1 MAKKKNKSKIETG
14 VKNTPNIESTKTV
27 ETVKNIVTPTYTEQ
41 AIKEVTMIEKYQE
54 GKNQSIAIRTF
65 FDSDIENMGL
75 ENYNMSL
82 FEGVV
87 HEEELTC
94 LEVNGIKRYVT
105 GLNEFAPEI
114 RKLPPVKREAKIKEI
129 RKAVSQ
135 LERDLAANIINPEDP
150 EFWNK
155 VKLLRHDNH
164 DFWSKISIRI
174 GNDPV
179 YLDPSTDPYDLIKI
193 YAIEAGGFS
202 IVAKNLATAKGKPD
216 CKFYLD
222 KLEDTVGTR
231 TEVSKLRN
239 RALAALTTMYDSENI
254 KLFYVAKIVDVN
266 STQYNKSTAN
276 DVIYENMDAFIH
288 GDGHDRNQR
297 RSAQLFLDTSRL
309 SMEDLKL
316 KAIIKDASAYSLILN
331 KADGWIYFGSVK
343 MGKTSAACLEWLKNP
358 LNEEHLMSLISQVEY
373 YWNM

>member
-1 MAKKKNKSKIETG
+1 MAKKKNKSKVETG
-14 VKNTPNIESTKTV
+14 LQTAPKVESTKNV
-27 ETVKNIVTPTYTEQ
+27 EVIENIVTPTYTEQ

-65 FDSDIENMGL
+65 FDGDTENMGL
-75 ENYNMSL
+75 ENYSMSL

-105 GLNEFAPEI
+105 GLNEFSPEI
-114 RKLPPVKREAKIKEI
+114 RKLPPVKREAKIREI
-129 RKAVSQ
+129 RKAVAT
-135 LERDLAANIINPEDP
+135 LERDLAANILDSEDP

-155 VKLLRHDNH
+155 VKLLRHDNY
-164 DFWSKISIRI
+164 DFWSKISIRLS
-174 GNDPV
+174 NEPL
-179 YLDPSTDPYDLIKI
+179 YLDPSSDPYDLIKI

-202 IVAKNLATAKGKPD
+202 LVAKNLREAKGKNG

-222 KLEDTVGTR
+222 KLEDTVSTR
-231 TEVSKLRN
+231 TELSKLRN
-239 RALAALTTMYDSENI
+239 RALASLTSMYDSENT
-254 KLFYVAKIVDVN
+254 KLFYVAKICDAN

-276 DVIYENMDAFIH
+276 DIIYEAMDSFIH
-288 GDGHDRNQR
+288 GEGHDRNQR
-297 RSAQLFLDTSRL
+297 RSAQAFLDASRL

-316 KAIIKDASAYSLILN
+316 KAVLKDASGYSLITN
-331 KADGWIYFGSVK
+331 KADGFIYFGSVR
-343 MGKTSAACLEWLKNP
+343 MGKTSEQCLEWLKNP
-358 LNEEHLMSLISQVEY
+358 LNEEHLMGLLSQVEY

>member
-27 ETVKNIVTPTYTEQ
+27 ETIENIVTPTYTEQ

-239 RALAALTTMYDSENI
+239 RALAALTTMYDSENT

-266 STQYNKSTAN
+266 NTQYNKSTAN

>member
-75 ENYNMSL
+75 ENYSMSL

-239 RALAALTTMYDSENI
+239 RALAALTTMYDSENT

-266 STQYNKSTAN
+266 NTQYNKSTAN

>member
-1 MAKKKNKSKIETG
+1 MAKKKKETI
-14 VKNTPNIESTKTV
+14 VKEVV
-27 ETVKNIVTPTYTEQ
+27 ETVAPTYTEE
-41 AIKEVTMIEKYQE
+41 AIKEITMIEKYQE
-54 GKNQSIAIRTF
+54 GKDQSIAIRTY
-65 FDSDIENMGL
+65 FDGDIDNMGL
-75 ENYNMSL
+75 ENYGMSL
-82 FEGVV
+82 FEGVI
-87 HEEELTC
+87 HEEELSC
-94 LEVNGIKRYVT
+94 LEINGIKRYVT

-114 RKLPPVKREAKIKEI
+114 RKMPPAKREAKINEI
-129 RKAVSQ
+129 RKAVAI
-135 LERDLAANIINPEDP
+135 LERDLAANILDPNDP

-164 DFWSKISIRI
+164 DFWRKITLRV
-174 GNDPV
+174 GNDPL

-202 IVAKNLATAKGKPD
+202 IVAPNLRAAKGTPG

-222 KLEDTVGTR
+222 KLEDTVSTR
-231 TEVSKLRN
+231 TELSKLRN
-239 RALAALTTMYDSENI
+239 RALAALTTMYDSENT
-254 KLFYVAKIVDVN
+254 KLFYVAKICDAN

-276 DVIYENMDAFIH
+276 DVIYEAMDSYIH
-288 GDGHDRNQR
+288 GEGHDSHQR
-297 RSAQLFLDTSRL
+297 RCAEKFLDTSRL

-316 KAIIKDASAYSLILN
+316 KSIIKDASSYSLISN

-343 MGKTSAACLEWLKNP
+343 MGKTPDGCLEWLKNP

>member
-174 GNDPV
+174 GNVPV

-239 RALAALTTMYDSENI
+239 RALAALTTMYDSENT

-266 STQYNKSTAN
+266 NTQYNKSTAN

>member
-1 MAKKKNKSKIETG
+1 MAKS
-14 VKNTPNIESTKTV
+14 KNTKPAESV
-27 ETVKNIVTPTYTEQ
+27 ETTSIPVEPITD
-41 AIKEVTMIEKYQE
+41 VTMIEKYQQ
-54 GKNQSIAIRTF
+54 GKNQSIAIRTY
-65 FDSDIENMGL
+65 FDRSSENMGL
-75 ENYNMSL
+75 ENYGMSL
-82 FEGVV
+82 FEGVI
-87 HEEELTC
+87 HEEELSC

-114 RKLPPVKREAKIKEI
+114 KKLPPHKREAKVNEI
-129 RKAVSQ
+129 RKAVSI
-135 LERDLAANIINPEDP
+135 LERDLAANIVDPEDP

-164 DFWSKISIRI
+164 SFWGKISIRV
-174 GNDPV
+174 GNDPI
-179 YLDPSTDPYDLIKI
+179 YLDPSTDPYDLIKL

-202 IVAKNLATAKGKPD
+202 IVAPNLKAAKGKPG

-222 KLEDTVGTR
+222 KLEDTVSTR
-231 TEVSKLRN
+231 TELSKLRN
-239 RALAALTTMYDSENI
+239 RALAALTSMYDSENK
-254 KLFYVAKIVDVN
+254 KLFYVAKICDAN
-266 STQYNKSTAN
+266 STQYNSSTAN

-297 RSAQLFLDTSRL
+297 RSARAFLDTSRL

-316 KAIIKDASAYSLILN
+316 KAIIKDASAYGVITN

-343 MGKTSAACLEWLKNP
+343 LGKTADSCLEFVKNP
-358 LNEEHLMSLISQVEY
+358 LNEEHLMSLLSQVEY

>member
-1 MAKKKNKSKIETG
+1 MAKKKNKSKVETG
-14 VKNTPNIESTKTV
+14 LQTAPKVESTKNV
-27 ETVKNIVTPTYTEQ
+27 EIIENIVTPTYTEQ

-54 GKNQSIAIRTF
+54 GKDQSIAIRSF
-65 FDSDIENMGL
+65 FNQDVENMGL
-75 ENYNMSL
+75 ENYGMSL
-82 FEGVV
+82 FEGVI
-87 HEEELTC
+87 HEEELSC

-114 RKLPPVKREAKIKEI
+114 RKLPPVKREAKIREI

-164 DFWSKISIRI
+164 EFWSKISIRVS
-174 GNDPV
+174 NEPV
-179 YLDPSTDPYDLIKI
+179 YLDPSTDPYDLIKM

-202 IVAKNLATAKGKPD
+202 IVAKNLATAKSLPD

-239 RALAALTTMYDSENI
+239 RALAALTTMYDSENT
-254 KLFYVAKIVDVN
+254 KMFYVAKIVDAN
-266 STQYNKSTAN
+266 SSQYNKSTAH

-297 RSAQLFLDTSRL
+297 RSAQLFLNTSRL

-316 KAIIKDASAYSLILN
+316 KAIIKDASYYSLITN
-331 KADGWIYFGSVK
+331 KADGWIYYGSVK
-343 MGKTSAACLEWLKNP
+343 MGKTSTQCVEWLKNP
-358 LNEEHLMSLISQVEY
+358 LNEEHLTSLLSQVEY

>member
-27 ETVKNIVTPTYTEQ
+27 ETVKDIVTPTYTEQ

-65 FDSDIENMGL
+65 FDSDVENMGL

-135 LERDLAANIINPEDP
+135 LERDLAANIIDPEDP

-202 IVAKNLATAKGKPD
+202 IVAKNLATAKGRPD

-239 RALAALTTMYDSENI
+239 RALAALTTMYDSENT

-266 STQYNKSTAN
+266 NTQYNKSTAN

-316 KAIIKDASAYSLILN
+316 KAIIKDASSYSLILN